1 MLNSCSFSLS
11 PGNTLARSRLKCRV
25 PESELTGTLR
35 LAGPIVLAELGWMA
49 MGNVDIMMVG
59 RVGAG
64 AIAAGSLGTT
74 LFYGISVCAGGILW
88 GMDTLVAQAFG
99 AGDLDDGRHSL
110 IQGIWVS

>member
-25 PESELTGTLR
+25 ADSELIGTFR

-59 RVGAG
+59 RVSAD
-64 AIAAGSLGTT
+64 ALAAVSLGTT
-74 LFYGISVCAGGILW
+74 LFYGVAVCAGGILW
-88 GMDTLVAQAFG
+88 GMDTLVAHAFG
-99 AGDLDDGRHSL
+99 AG
-110 IQGIWVS
+110 